1 MEMLVYLL
9 INTQN
14 LASFER
20 GMLLKIRS
28 LFRWRVIVPLMLMA
42 IAMSVLPVVSNTFAA
57 GNPTHSSSH
66 ASINRSFRQHFKLL
80 QTSIKPPTYNQCLKL
95 IGFPCYS
102 PQLIRKAYGVT
113 PVLNNGF
120 TGKGQSIVIIDSFG
134 SPTIRQDLKVF
145 DQGYGL
151 PDPPSLKILSPL
163 GKINFDPT
171 NSDMVG
177 WAVETTLDV
186 EWSHALA
193 PDANIVLMTSP
204 VSETEGVQ
212 GLPEFL
218 FLEKYAVSHN
228 LGKIVSQSWAA
239 TENTLFNPGGRQ
251 IFNQFND
258 FYKQAGQEGVTFFAS
273 SGDSGSSNVDI
284 NGNTYPFPTVGFPT
298 SSPYVTSV
306 GGTSLF
312 ASNTG
317 NYQSETVWDEVAQSA
332 GAGGGGISQVFK
344 EPNYQQTN
352 LPASDQSLLNGFRG
366 VPDISYNADPLT
378 GILVYLSFIPN
389 GAGFYLIG
397 GTSEGSPQWAGI
409 IADADQM
416 AGHPLGF
423 LNPALYQLGNS
434 NKAANSYHD
443 ITVGNNGYNNIPG
456 YDATPG
462 WDPASGWGSPR
473 VSGLL
478 PALIKAIG

>member
-1 MEMLVYLL
+1 
-9 INTQN
+9 
-14 LASFER
+14 
-20 GMLLKIRS
+20 MLL
-28 LFRWRVIVPLMLMA
+28 A
-42 IAMSVLPVVSNTFAA
+42 IAVSVLPVVAKTRAA
-57 GNPTHSSSH
+57 GSSTHSSPQIT
-66 ASINRSFRQHFKLL
+66 INRSFRQHFKLL
-80 QTSIKPPTYNQCLKL
+80 QTAVTPPTYNQCLNL
-95 IGFPCYS
+95 VGFPCYS

-113 PVLNNGF
+113 PLLNGGF

-134 SPTIRQDLKVF
+134 SPTIVQDLKVF

-151 PDPPSLKILSPL
+151 PDPPSLKIVSPL
-163 GKINFDPT
+163 GTINFDPN
-171 NSDMVG
+171 NSDMIG
-177 WAVETTLDV
+177 WAFETTLDV
-186 EWSHALA
+186 EWAHALA

-218 FLEKYAVSHN
+218 YLEKYAVSHN
-228 LGKIVSQSWAA
+228 LGKIISQSWGA

-251 IFNQFND
+251 ILNQFNN

-273 SGDSGSSNVDI
+273 AGDGGSSNVDI
-284 NGNTYPFPTVGFPT
+284 NGNNYPFPTVIFPA

-344 EPNYQQTN
+344 EPAYQTAN
-352 LPASDQSLLNGFRG
+352 LPASEQSLLNGNRG
-366 VPDISYNADPLT
+366 IPDIAYNADPLT
-378 GILVYLSFIPN
+378 SILVYTSFIPN
-389 GAGFYLIG
+389 AAGYYLIG

-434 NKAANSYHD
+434 HAANSYHD
-443 ITVGNNGYNNIPG
+443 ITVGNNGYNGIPG
-456 YDATPG
+456 YNATPG
-462 WDPASGWGSPR
+462 WDPASGWGSPKA
-473 VSGLL
+473 SGLL
-478 PALIKAIG
+478 PALIKTIG

>member
-1 MEMLVYLL
+1 
-9 INTQN
+9 
-14 LASFER
+14 
-20 GMLLKIRS
+20 MLL
-28 LFRWRVIVPLMLMA
+28 A
-42 IAMSVLPVVSNTFAA
+42 IGVSVLPVVAKTYAA
-57 GNPTHSSSH
+57 GSPTHVSPQT
-66 ASINRSFRQHFKLL
+66 SINRSFRQHFKLL
-80 QTSIKPPTYNQCLKL
+80 QTVVKPPTYDQCLNL
-95 IGFPCYS
+95 IGIPCYS

-113 PVLNNGF
+113 PLLNSGF

-134 SPTIRQDLKVF
+134 SPTIHQDLKAF

-151 PDPPSLKILSPL
+151 PDPPSFKIFAPL
-163 GKINFDPT
+163 GTVTFDPN
-171 NSDMVG
+171 NSDMVN
-177 WAVETTLDV
+177 WAFETTLDV

-228 LGKIVSQSWAA
+228 LGKIISQSWGA
-239 TENTLFNPGGRQ
+239 TENTLFNPAGRH

-258 FYKQAGQEGVTFFAS
+258 FYKQAGQNGVTFFAS
-273 SGDSGSSNVDI
+273 TGDSGSSNVDI
-284 NGNTYPFPTVGFPT
+284 NGNIYPFPTVIFPA
-298 SSPYVTSV
+298 SSPYVTAV

-312 ASNTG
+312 ASSTG
-317 NYQSETVWDEVAQSA
+317 NYQSETVWDEVSLGA
-332 GAGGGGISQVFK
+332 GAGGGGISQAFK
-344 EPNYQQTN
+344 EPDYQKAN

-366 VPDISYNADPLT
+366 IPDIAYNADPQT
-378 GILVYLSFIPN
+378 TILIYLSFISP
-389 GAGFYLIG
+389 AGFYLIG

-434 NKAANSYHD
+434 HAANSYHD
-443 ITVGNNGYNNIPG
+443 ITVGNNGYNNVPG

-462 WDPASGWGSPR
+462 WDLASGWGSPKA
-473 VSGLL
+473 SGLL

>member
-1 MEMLVYLL
+1 
-9 INTQN
+9 
-14 LASFER
+14 
-20 GMLLKIRS
+20 MLL
-28 LFRWRVIVPLMLMA
+28 A
-42 IAMSVLPVVSNTFAA
+42 IAVSVLPVVASTRAA
-57 GNPTHSSSH
+57 GISARSNPHI
-66 ASINRSFRQHFKLL
+66 SINKSFRQHFKFL
-80 QTSIKPPTYNQCLKL
+80 QTSVKPPTYAQCLGL
-95 IGFPCYS
+95 IGSPCYS

-113 PVLNNGF
+113 PVLNSGF

-151 PDPPSLKILSPL
+151 PDPPSLKILAPL
-163 GKINFDPT
+163 GTINFDPN
-171 NSDMVG
+171 NSNMVS
-177 WAVETTLDV
+177 WASETTLDV

-193 PDANIVLMTSP
+193 PDASIVLMTSP

-228 LGKIVSQSWAA
+228 LGKIISQSWGA
-239 TENTLFNPGGRQ
+239 TENTLFNPGGKQ

-258 FYKQAGQEGVTFFAS
+258 FYKQASQDGVTIFAS

-284 NGNTYPFPTVGFPT
+284 NGNDYLFPTIIFPA
-298 SSPYVTSV
+298 SSPYVTAV

-312 ASNTG
+312 ASSTG
-317 NYQSETVWDEVAQSA
+317 NYQSETVWDEVAQGA

-344 EPNYQQTN
+344 EPAYQTAN
-352 LPASDQSLLNGFRG
+352 LPASGQSILNGFRG
-366 VPDISYNADPLT
+366 IPDISYNADPLT
-378 GILVYLSFIPN
+378 SILVYFSFIP
-389 GAGFYLIG
+389 GQPGFFQSN

-434 NKAANSYHD
+434 SDAANSYHD

-456 YDATPG
+456 YDATTG

-473 VSGLL
+473 TADLL
-478 PALIKAIG
+478 KALIKIIG